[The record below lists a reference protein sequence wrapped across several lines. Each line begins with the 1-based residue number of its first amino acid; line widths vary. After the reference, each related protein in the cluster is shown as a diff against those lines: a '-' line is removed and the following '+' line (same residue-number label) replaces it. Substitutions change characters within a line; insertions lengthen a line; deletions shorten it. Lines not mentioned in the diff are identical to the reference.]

1 MKRINLVLRPI
12 NIEIKGET
20 IGVDSGALYCL
31 DNGIEMKLALGDFDS
46 ISFEDFKRLEASGVK
61 IIKFSQEKNEIDFEL
76 ALDHVTTYDEIYVY
90 GGLGNRRD
98 HEYTLMKF
106 VMADER
112 IIVIDKENR
121 IQVRTAGTYTYPK
134 RGYKYLSIIPL
145 EKGLITLEGFKYP
158 LKDQTINTDSYYL
171 TSNEIVTEGVIKLD
185 RGKVLIIES
194 N

>member
-12 NIEIKGET
+12 NVKITGET

-31 DNGIEMKLALGDFDS
+31 DNGIDMKLALGDFDS
-46 ISFEDFKRLEASGVK
+46 ITLEDFKRLEASGVK

-76 ALDHVTTYDEIYVY
+76 ALNHVTTYDEVYVY

-106 VMADER
+106 VMADSR
-112 IIVIDKENR
+112 IIVVDNENR
-121 IQVRTAGTYTYPK
+121 IQMRTAGTYTYPK

-158 LKDQTINTDSYYL
+158 LRNQTIDIDSYYL
-171 TSNEIVTEGVIKLD
+171 TSNEIVTDGIIKLESG
-185 RGKVLIIES
+185 RVLIIES

>member
-12 NIEIKGET
+12 NVKITGET

-31 DNGIEMKLALGDFDS
+31 DNGIDMKLALGDFDS
-46 ISFEDFKRLEASGVK
+46 ITLEDFKRLEASGVK

-76 ALDHVTTYDEIYVY
+76 ALNHVTIYDEVYVY

-106 VMADER
+106 VMADSR
-112 IIVIDKENR
+112 IIVVDNENR
-121 IQVRTAGTYTYPK
+121 IQMRIAGTYTYPK

-158 LKDQTINTDSYYL
+158 LRNQTIDIDSYYL
-171 TSNEIVTEGVIKLD
+171 TSNEIVTDGVIKLESG
-185 RGKVLIIES
+185 RVLIIES

>member
-12 NIEIKGET
+12 NVKITGET

-31 DNGIEMKLALGDFDS
+31 DNGIDMKLALGDFDS
-46 ISFEDFKRLEASGVK
+46 ITLEDFKRLEASGVK

-76 ALDHVTTYDEIYVY
+76 ALNHVTTYDEVYVY

-106 VMADER
+106 VMADSR
-112 IIVIDKENR
+112 IIVVDNENR
-121 IQVRTAGTYTYPK
+121 IQMRIAGTYTYPK

-158 LKDQTINTDSYYL
+158 LRNQTIDIDSYYL
-171 TSNEIVTEGVIKLD
+171 TSNEIVTDGVIKLESG
-185 RGKVLIIES
+185 RVLIIES